1 MVVAGWYSGRAGRI
15 MHESYNTRMLP
26 GESVHRFQDGV
37 WKAQGGP
44 VGETYIS
51 VELRPKGLDAPVTS
65 SMTTRPSGSAPSSVS
80 NVSRYATADDVGAA
94 VLGNRLRDLL
104 RMGLEALLKS
114 LEPVSRPFA
123 LHVPAMPLTF
133 GAPRSLTDP
142 AEDFAGDADR
152 AMLLDVFAHLG
163 RAAAIVGRHGRILHL
178 NPDAERLAGDGFV
191 TTGRVLRAARSA
203 SQPALDR
210 AIERALQ
217 GERGAGP
224 VALERIGESAPLLAQ
239 AMPMSPTAAGE
250 KSVLVLFTDPARR
263 GKGESTNAL
272 RLLGLTPAEARLASL
287 VGSGRSPKE
296 ASEQL
301 CITENT
307 ARSVL
312 KTIYDKL
319 AINRQSELAH
329 VVARIESV

>member
-1 MVVAGWYSGRAGRI
+1 
-15 MHESYNTRMLP
+15 MLP

-65 SMTTRPSGSAPSSVS
+65 SIHHYIGVNRTSGLNIFSVCCTGRYLPAESLALEIGPGAPP
-80 NVSRYATADDVGAA
+80 
-94 VLGNRLRDLL
+94 
-104 RMGLEALLKS
+104 LLKS

-152 AMLLDVFAHLG
+152 VMLLDVFAHLG

-203 SQPALDR
+203 SQAALDR
-210 AIERALQ
+210 AIERALR